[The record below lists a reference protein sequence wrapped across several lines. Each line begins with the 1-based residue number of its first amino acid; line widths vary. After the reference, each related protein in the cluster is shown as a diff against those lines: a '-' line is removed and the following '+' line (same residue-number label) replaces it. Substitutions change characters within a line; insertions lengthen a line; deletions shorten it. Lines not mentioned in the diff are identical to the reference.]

1 MTEVAAYT
9 PNVAVVTGAAQGIG
23 KTIAL
28 RLADDGFDLALA
40 DLATQQD
47 KLDGLVNEI
56 LSKGRK
62 AISVQTDVTKE
73 QDVMFLIER
82 TVHEL
87 GGVDVV
93 SNSASSRF
101 GRRLIDCYAYL
112 DDCKRRS
119 CRALHVPP
127 E

>member
-101 GRRLIDCYAYL
+101 GRRLIAM
-112 DDCKRRS
+112 RI
-119 CRALHVPP
+119 
-127 E
+127 